1 MSESNLPIQKNFKTT
16 GIILCVIGVV
26 CLIAPFIAGSAIVMT
41 LGFLLLFGGVL
52 YTVQGTRIG
61 DAPGK
66 TQHIF
71 LGVLI
76 IIGAIL
82 VITHPLSTMTLLT
95 LLMAMFFIIEGIWK
109 IVMALGAPHGSGR
122 NSILFSGVISL
133 LLGGLIWSQW
143 PLSGLWAVGTLMG
156 VDFLMTG
163 FFLISMSGAMASS
176 ELETIETT
184 TTQDD

>member
-26 CLIAPFIAGSAIVMT
+26 CLITPFVAGKAVVLVI
-41 LGFLLLFGGVL
+41 GFLLLFAGVL
-52 YTVQGTRIG
+52 YAVQGARVG
-61 DAPGK
+61 DVPGK
-66 TQHIF
+66 MQHLL
-71 LGVLI
+71 LGILMALGGIGI
-76 IIGAIL
+76 IS
-82 VITHPLSTMTLLT
+82 HPLFGLSFLTM
-95 LLMAMFFIIEGIWK
+95 LMAMFFIFEGIWK

-176 ELETIETT
+176 EPETIETT
-184 TTQDD
+184 TTQSE